1 MAAMSLFTVACVEED
16 TLQYEAGEADLEGCY
31 GVYFPA
37 QEASGDHTYDPNM
50 PTEMTFTV
58 ARTNTKGSI
67 TVPVDTIAS
76 HAGVFE
82 LGEIKF
88 EDGQAETTFK
98 VTFPN
103 SDNGV
108 KYSLSIGISDPQYA
122 SKYQDG
128 ATNIDFSVLRV
139 EWLYFLNPETGEP
152 AKFTFTQGWWGET
165 HTGYVK
171 YYEVN
176 GVRTC
181 VTETDPYDYE
191 QEDGSFVPGYG
202 FWGVQETADAAEELE
217 FIWYTENV
225 NFEGKQVVELPVT
238 DVYFH
243 PSYEATVQLFDY
255 FTYWTVLNPQDALVG
270 MSFVDFAAKY
280 SDVYPVSYYDN
291 GGFYFFTRYY
301 YMIGIGGWGT
311 ESYELYAEAE
321 GFVRVD
327 YSLGLEAGLTQDAV
341 APVAFTL
348 GADVA
353 KVKYAVYE
361 GELNVAQLDA
371 KVAAIIAGEEP
382 NVAEVTET
390 SVVGVTPAA
399 TGKYTLVAVAY
410 DAEGNV
416 QNTAS
421 TVFTYVAA
429 DAPVPVVV
437 TAGLGSADKYV
448 PSGASTETSLE
459 MWIYGENL
467 VDVKFGVF
475 SLASLITD
483 MEACKAAVLESE
495 SISAEALALANGEG
509 YVDVATGLVPGTE
522 YYMIVWA
529 SNGYETTFVMSDS
542 YTTSGD
548 PLPVYQNYSTAD
560 IVDELLPATSEGY
573 FGTYNYY
580 AVDYFGDSP
589 LRQYLGQV
597 TVADSELEDL
607 PADDNGIVTE
617 YVEVSGF
624 FGAEGEHYGFDDTMT
639 MEYYDG
645 VLYQLPNYYE
655 PTADGYYCAVMYFTA
670 DKGLYGHSNSYTM
683 LGGFVDEGYI
693 AFVDATG
700 SYGFNGWFL
709 RAFSDEAYA
718 TPVGNMACYQDVL
731 LVDPEVDDNGLA
743 PAPEAVSKMQ
753 LKQIGK
759 MVNEMP
765 ANYVET
771 ERGRIR
777 SIIDSVKSVK
787 MYSNTLGIKGEREVN
802 SVEFKVSEAS
812 FTAKKASKNRV
823 ITDVAF

>member
-1 MAAMSLFTVACVEED
+1 M
-16 TLQYEAGEADLEGCY
+16 
-31 GVYFPA
+31 
-37 QEASGDHTYDPNM
+37 
-50 PTEMTFTV
+50 
-58 ARTNTKGSI
+58 
-67 TVPVDTIAS
+67 
-76 HAGVFE
+76 
-82 LGEIKF
+82 
-88 EDGQAETTFK
+88 
-98 VTFPN
+98 
-103 SDNGV
+103 
-108 KYSLSIGISDPQYA
+108 
-122 SKYQDG
+122 
-128 ATNIDFSVLRV
+128 
-139 EWLYFLNPETGEP
+139 
-152 AKFTFTQGWWGET
+152 
-165 HTGYVK
+165 
-171 YYEVN
+171 
-176 GVRTC
+176 
-181 VTETDPYDYE
+181 
-191 QEDGSFVPGYG
+191 
-202 FWGVQETADAAEELE
+202 
-217 FIWYTENV
+217 
-225 NFEGKQVVELPVT
+225 
-238 DVYFH
+238 
-243 PSYEATVQLFDY
+243 
-255 FTYWTVLNPQDALVG
+255 
-270 MSFVDFAAKY
+270 
-280 SDVYPVSYYDN
+280 
-291 GGFYFFTRYY
+291 
-301 YMIGIGGWGT
+301 
-311 ESYELYAEAE
+311 
-321 GFVRVD
+321 
-327 YSLGLEAGLTQDAV
+327 
-341 APVAFTL
+341 
-348 GADVA
+348 A

-483 MEACKAAVLESE
+483 MEACEAAVVESE

-580 AVDYFGDSP
+580 AVDYFGESP

-607 PADDNGIVTE
+607 PADDYGIVTE

-624 FGAEGEHYGFDDTMT
+624 FGAEGEYYGFDDTMT

-670 DKGLYGHSNSYTM
+670 DEGLYGHNNSYTM

-693 AFVDATG
+693 AFVDATNG
-700 SYGFNGWFL
+700 YGFNGWNL
-709 RAFSDEAYA
+709 MAFSDEAYA

-753 LKQIGK
+753 LKQIGN

>member
-1 MAAMSLFTVACVEED
+1 MAAMSLFTVACVEE

-50 PTEMTFTV
+50 PTEITFTV
-58 ARTNTKGSI
+58 ARTNTKGPI

-88 EDGQAETTFK
+88 EDGQPETTFK

-139 EWLYFLNPETGEP
+139 EWLDFLNPVTGEP
-152 AKFTFTQGWWGET
+152 AVVTFNEGWWDEV
-165 HTGYVK
+165 HTATLK

-181 VTETDPYDYE
+181 VATCNETD
-191 QEDGSFVPGYG
+191 EDGNPIGIWGDTQGITFNFTWFTTVFTPAGMQAIDVPRQYFG
-202 FWGVQETADAAEELE
+202 FDYADWTSKPEAEAAQ
-217 FIWYTENV
+217 
-225 NFEGKQVVELPVT
+225 G
-238 DVYFH
+238 VYFYDWFH
-243 PSYEATVQLFDY
+243 YLTTDGGYAGAWADWAGFLEK
-255 FTYWTVLNPQDALVG
+255 NPGAYDQ
-270 MSFVDFAAKY
+270 
-280 SDVYPVSYYDN
+280 SYYDGN
-291 GGFYFFTRYY
+291 GGFHFNLKYQVPALGGGFTPDVFDVVA
-301 YMIGIGGWGT
+301 
-311 ESYELYAEAE
+311 LAD

-327 YSLGLEAGLTQDAV
+327 YSIGLEAGLTQDAV

-475 SLASLITD
+475 SMASLVTD
-483 MEACKAAVLESE
+483 MEACMAAVEESE

-580 AVDYFGDSP
+580 AVDYFGESP

-607 PADDNGIVTE
+607 PADDYGIVTE

-624 FGAEGEHYGFDDTMT
+624 FGAEGEYYGFDDTMT

-670 DKGLYGHSNSYTM
+670 DEGLYGHNNSYTM

-693 AFVDATG
+693 AFVDATNG
-700 SYGFNGWFL
+700 YGFNGWFL

-753 LKQIGK
+753 LKQIGN